1 LNFYQKDP
9 VGGKNNPSDFD
20 VYFIDSNEKI
30 VSNLVKIVANSTDKD
45 NKNRTYSERFNLKNE
60 KFDKSKDYY
69 LVIKN
74 TTTDTEKRYN
84 FTIDILISDDFGF

>member
-1 LNFYQKDP
+1 
-9 VGGKNNPSDFD
+9 
-20 VYFIDSNEKI
+20 
-30 VSNLVKIVANSTDKD
+30 LVKIVANSTDKD